1 MSPRR
6 GRQGGYS
13 LIEVLLVAALMIVVV
28 AKISMSISSTS
39 TATGQQSVE
48 IVLEDQARALMDRI
62 SMAVMAAD
70 RESLNPYDTPFYTT
84 NLNYRISLGV
94 DADGNI
100 VWDEPERILLDG
112 DGRQVAWLKSPDEL
126 AEQRVVWT
134 NLVRDLLQGETDND
148 VDDNGNGL
156 LDEEGLNFIIDGNSV
171 IIRLSLTRAGDD
183 GERAV
188 CTLESRV
195 TCRN

>member
-1 MSPRR
+1 MSLRR
-6 GRQGGYS
+6 GSRAGYS
-13 LIEVLLVAALMIVVV
+13 LIEVLLGAALMIVVV
-28 AKISMSISSTS
+28 AKVSMSISSTA

-48 IVLEDQARALMDRI
+48 IVLEDQARSLMDRI
-62 SMAVMAAD
+62 ALAVMAAD

-84 NLNYRISLGV
+84 DLNYRISLGV
-94 DADGNI
+94 DAEGNV

-112 DGRQVAWLKSPDEL
+112 DGRQIAWLKSPDEL
-126 AEQRVVWT
+126 AEKRVVWT
-134 NLVRDLLQGETDND
+134 NLVRALLQGEADND
-148 VDDNGNGL
+148 LDDNGNGL

-171 IIRLSLTRAGDD
+171 LIRLSLSRMGDD
-183 GERAV
+183 GERAI